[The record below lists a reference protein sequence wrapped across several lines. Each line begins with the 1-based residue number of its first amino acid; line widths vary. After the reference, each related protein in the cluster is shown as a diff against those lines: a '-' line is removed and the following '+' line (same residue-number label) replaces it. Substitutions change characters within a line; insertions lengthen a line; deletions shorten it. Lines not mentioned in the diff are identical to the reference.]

1 MKKKYKVIYEVDVI
15 QCDTGKLIRT
25 LTFDNRQKALDQVDF
40 YNSTLNLKATMT
52 ETFKK

>member
-1 MKKKYKVIYEVDVI
+1 MKKKYKIVYEVDVLS
-15 QCDTGKLIRT
+15 CDSGKLIRT
-25 LTFDNRQKALDQVDF
+25 LTFESRQKAIEQVNF

>member
-1 MKKKYKVIYEVDVI
+1 MKKKYKIVYEVDVI
-15 QCDTGKLIRT
+15 KCDTGKLIRT
-25 LTFDNRQKALDQVDF
+25 LTFDSRKKAIEQVNF